1 MSKRKRRGHGGAS
14 TTAAPSSE
22 ASRASEQDRPR
33 DELVPPP
40 RQPSTGDAHAS
51 ASAPVFEATSR
62 SSAPPT
68 DADGPPEATSVDTD
82 REELDAARASGEVD
96 RGTIEPRHDVAE
108 VSAWVQ
114 GVDVDG
120 ELEADDLESPE
131 PEPRTFEDLASEL
144 RKVEAEVDRMFD
156 ERARR
161 GRREDDPSRP
171 RSMVDRLR
179 EIVPVELPGQDGTL
193 VDAARDVLSTD
204 YYLRQWSR
212 IGLRNRSEEVDEFGL
227 DPVYE
232 ARLRPVLDFLYRT
245 WFRVD
250 VHGIENVPTDGRC
263 ILVANHSGVLPFDGL
278 MVRTAVRREQPAAR
292 DVRWLAEDFVYHL
305 PFLGAFINRIGA
317 VRACQENAERLLRR
331 EECILVFPEGVKGT
345 GKLYKD
351 RYKLQRFGRGGFVK
365 LALRTRA
372 PVIPVSIVG
381 AEETSPLLYRFEYLT
396 RAIGLP
402 FVPITPTFP
411 ALGPVGLVPAPSKWT
426 IEFGAP
432 ITLDGHGPEAAD
444 DALLVGRLSERV
456 RGAIQQ
462 SLDARI
468 AARKSVFR
476 G

>member
-1 MSKRKRRGHGGAS
+1 MSKRKRRGGGGSSPENSTVVAAAAKHDQILPPAVAQPWDAPAS
-14 TTAAPSSE
+14 SAPEAASSVAVAVAPEAAPE
-22 ASRASEQDRPR
+22 VA
-33 DELVPPP
+33 L
-40 RQPSTGDAHAS
+40 
-51 ASAPVFEATSR
+51 EATS
-62 SSAPPT
+62 SPP
-68 DADGPPEATSVDTD
+68 DAESD
-82 REELDAARASGEVD
+82 RNG
-96 RGTIEPRHDVAE
+96 GEPRHDVAE
-108 VSAWVQ
+108 FSAWVH
-114 GVDVDG
+114 GVGDD
-120 ELEADDLESPE
+120 ELEEGDLDAPAETSG
-131 PEPRTFEDLASEL
+131 PRSIEDLASEL
-144 RKVEAEVDRMFD
+144 RRVEAEVDRMFD

-161 GRREDDPSRP
+161 RDDERP

-179 EIVPVELPGQDGTL
+179 DMVPVELPGQDGTL

-232 ARLRPVLDFLYRT
+232 ARLRPLLDFLYT
-245 WFRVD
+245 KWFRVE
-250 VHGIENVPTDGRC
+250 VRGVENVPADGRC
-263 ILVANHSGVLPFDGL
+263 VMVANHSGVLPFDGL
-278 MVRTAVRREQPAAR
+278 MVRTALRREHSTGR

-317 VRACQENAERLLRR
+317 VRACQENAERLLKR

-345 GKLYKD
+345 GKLYRE

-365 LALRTRA
+365 LALRTHA
-372 PVIPVSIVG
+372 PVIPVSIIG

-411 ALGPVGLVPAPSKWT
+411 LLGPLGLTPAPSKWT

-432 ITLDGHGPEAAD
+432 IELEDHGPEAAD
-444 DALLVGRLSERV
+444 DALLVGRLAERV
-456 RGAIQQ
+456 RGSIQRT
-462 SLDARI
+462 LDARLSE
-468 AARKSVFR
+468 RKSVWL